1 MSIKKI
7 TSFGVSAMT
16 VIMLSGSLIMPVQAA
31 TVADLQAQIN
41 ALLAQIQALQT
52 QLASA
57 QGTTTTTTFTKDLT
71 LGSKGDE
78 VTALQNLLISA
89 NKGAKAAALAAVG
102 ATGYFGSLTQAALA
116 EYQAAVGISPAA
128 GYFGPKTRA
137 YIASLG
143 GGTTGGGTTGG
154 GTTGGGTVIPASGI
168 ALALASDNPAS
179 VTIPLGATGVSFL
192 KFTAAG
198 KGTIDSLVFQ
208 RKGVGSTS
216 DFTSGGFY
224 LYDGNIRLTS
234 GRTINSTTH
243 QVSFL
248 NLALAIDGIKNLS
261 LVVDVTSSTT
271 YAGDIDSFE
280 LSSVAGTPTP
290 TGTLVG
296 NPMSLGTTKVGTIT
310 ATSGADP
317 TDPYVGQAASLLGEF
332 KLAAGS
338 TEDVNINRIAV
349 TQGGTISD
357 AYLTNL
363 KLKVSGTEVATAAGV
378 GAKDLITF
386 EFATPYKLEKGQQR
400 TFSVYG
406 DIGGGAKTSDTIIL
420 YFDSGSDIIAKGA
433 TYGYSVT
440 TDITSLDT
448 TSEGD
453 SVALSGGDVTISTAG
468 PVSGDI
474 AARAQDVNLLNFTIA
489 AKNNIEIRNLRLNA
503 STTGVIALY
512 SDIKVWDTTTNSVV
526 TSAQSIT
533 SSASSTNL
541 TFTDIINISAGS
553 SKSFKVTADVDSTNS
568 TSGTIHINIL
578 AFQSNDIKNVD
589 NNTFVATANIVPASQ
604 ITGNDMTIRATTLDV
619 QLSASPTSQTYVQ
632 GVNGV
637 ALAGYSL
644 RAISGDVKV
653 TSIKITAT
661 SSTGT
666 LTSGEIQSLGLYDGT
681 TLLGTTKSLDSTALT
696 VTFDNLNLT
705 IVSGNTKVLT
715 LKGNVSANATD
726 ADVYYFYIT
735 TADSDS
741 ITVYDNDGNSASIS
755 GIAANNG
762 ATVTATITT
771 TGTVTVAKAPDDT
784 DSQAGIII
792 AGTEAVLAKYR
803 FTATNEDMTLNK
815 LDISVIDSASATATS
830 TAASDESPTI
840 KLYDGSTQIGAVTG
854 YSVTGSGA
862 NAGTAYVQS
871 LGWVIPKNSS
881 KVLTIKAVLNT
892 VSGGADSGASVYA
905 NIMTISSGTDFE
917 AAGQTNKQTTIT
929 GATGNLKVVYK
940 TKPTIG
946 VPVAA
951 SSKLTSGLIPAIRF
965 TIKAD
970 GPEQVAW
977 QQIQF
982 KVSMTGATMTAIDAV
997 PSTTGTVQLKDVDS
1011 NTTLNIASGFS
1022 STSATTDEQVA
1033 FQGGTTG
1040 YVSLYMNA
1048 EQVIAAGTTK
1058 TYELSMTFAN
1068 LGSTAGTSYSSISL
1082 YASETT
1088 VANGITVTGVSGVR
1102 GSAGTTTDAAPS
1114 FVWSD
1119 YSNTGHLTTTA
1130 DWANGVYVQTLP
1142 SIPVTLSN

>member
-16 VIMLSGSLIMPVQAA
+16 VIMLSGSLIMPVSAA
-31 TVADLQAQIN
+31 TIAELQTQIN

-52 QLASA
+52 QLASV
-57 QGTTTTTTFTKDLT
+57 QGTTPATSFTKDLT
-71 LGSKGDE
+71 LGSKGTD

-89 NKGAKAAALAAVG
+89 NKGSAAAALAAVG
-102 ATGYFGSLTQAALA
+102 ATGYFGNLTKAALA
-116 EYQAAVGISPAA
+116 EYQAAAGVTPSV

-143 GGTTGGGTTGG
+143 GGTTPTTP
-154 GTTGGGTVIPASGI
+154 TTPVVPASGI
-168 ALALASDNPAS
+168 VLALASDNPAS
-179 VTIPLGATGVSFL
+179 VTVPRGATGVPFL

-216 DFTSGGFY
+216 DFNSGGFY
-224 LYDGNIRLTS
+224 LYDGNTRLTS

-248 NLALAIDGIKNLS
+248 SLALAIDGIKNLS
-261 LVVDVTSSTT
+261 LIVDVSSSSS

-280 LSSVAGTPTP
+280 LLSTTGTPTP

-296 NPMSLGTTKVGTIT
+296 NPMSIGTSAVGTIT
-310 ATSGADP
+310 ATSGAAP
-317 TDPYVGQAASLLGEF
+317 ANPYVGQAAAFIGEF

-338 TEDVNINRIAV
+338 TEDVNVSRIAV
-349 TQGGTISD
+349 TQGGTI
-357 AYLTNL
+357 ATANLTNL
-363 KLKVSGTEVATAAGV
+363 SLKVGGVVVATATGV

-386 EFATPYKLEKGQQR
+386 EFATPYKIEKGQQR
-400 TFSVYG
+400 TFDVYG
-406 DIGGGAKTSDTIIL
+406 DIAGAAKTSDTIII
-420 YFDSGSDIIAKGA
+420 YFDSASDIIAIGV
-433 TYGYSVT
+433 TYGYSVY
-440 TDITSLDT
+440 TDIVGLDA

-453 SVALSGGDVTISTAG
+453 TLTLSGGDVTISTAG
-468 PVSGDI
+468 PVAGDI
-474 AARAQDVNLLNFTIA
+474 AVRGQDVNLLNFTIA

-503 STTGVIALY
+503 STTGAIALY
-512 SDIKVWDTTTNSVV
+512 SDIKVWETTANSVV
-526 TSAQSIT
+526 TSAASVT
-533 SSASSTNL
+533 TTASSTNL
-541 TFTDIINISAGS
+541 TFTDIINISAGQ

-568 TSGTIHINIL
+568 ASGSIHINIL
-578 AFQSNDIKNVD
+578 AFQSNDIKNID
-589 NNTFVATANIVPASQ
+589 NNTFVATSNIVPNST
-604 ITGNDMTIRATTLDV
+604 ISGNDMTIRTTTLDV
-619 QLSASPTSQTYVQ
+619 QLSATPTSQTYVQ

-644 RAISGDVKV
+644 RAIAGDVKV
-653 TSIKITAT
+653 TSIKITGAT
-661 SSTGT
+661 STGV
-666 LTSGEIQSLGLYDGT
+666 LTSGEVQSLGLYDGA
-681 TLLGTTKSLDSTALT
+681 TLVGTTKSLDSSALT
-696 VTFDNLNLT
+696 ATFDNLNFT
-705 IVSGNTKVLT
+705 IASGATKVLT
-715 LKGNVSANATD
+715 LKGNISANATD
-726 ADVYYFYIT
+726 GDVYYFYVT

-741 ITVYDNDGNSASIS
+741 ITVYDKDGNSASIS
-755 GIAANNG
+755 GVAANNG

-792 AGTEAVLAKYR
+792 AGTESVLGKFR

-815 LDISVIDSASATATS
+815 LNISVIDSASVTATS

-840 KLYDGSTQIGAVTG
+840 KLYDGSTLIGATG
-854 YSVTGSGA
+854 GYTVTGSGA
-862 NAGTAYVQS
+862 NAGTAFIQS

-881 KVLTIKAVLNT
+881 KVLTVKGVLNT

-905 NIMTISSGTDFE
+905 NVMTISSGTDFE

-946 VPVAA
+946 APTAA
-951 SSKLTSGLIPAIRF
+951 SSKLTAGLIPVIRF

-982 KVSMTGATMTAIDAV
+982 KVSMTGATMTAIDDV
-997 PSTTGTVQLKDVDS
+997 PSTSGTVQLKEIGVS
-1011 NTTLNIASGFS
+1011 TPLNIASGFS
-1022 STSATTDEQVA
+1022 STSNSTAEQVA
-1033 FQGGTTG
+1033 FQGGDTG

-1048 EQVIAAGTTK
+1048 EQVIAAGATK
-1058 TYELSMTFAN
+1058 TYELSLTFAN
-1068 LGSTAGTSYSSISL
+1068 LGGTAGTSYASVSI
-1082 YASETT
+1082 YESETT
-1088 VANGITVTGVSGVR
+1088 VSNGITVTGVSGVR
-1102 GSAGTTTDAAPS
+1102 GSSGTTTDAAPS

-1119 YSNTGHLTTTA
+1119 YSNTAHTVSTA
-1130 DWANGVYVQTLP
+1130 DWANGVYVQELP
-1142 SIPVTLSN
+1142 SSPITISN

>member
-7 TSFGVSAMT
+7 TSIGVSLTTA
-16 VIMLSGSLIMPVQAA
+16 IWLSGALMMPVAQAA
-31 TVADLQAQIN
+31 TVDELQAQIN

-57 QGTTTTTTFTKDLT
+57 QGTSGSSYSFTKDLT
-71 LGSKGDE
+71 LGSKGDD

-89 NKGAKAAALAAVG
+89 NKGSAAAALVAVG
-102 ATGYFGSLTQAALA
+102 ATGYFGNLTKAALA
-116 EYQAAVGISPAA
+116 EYQAAAGISPAA

-137 YIASLG
+137 YVASLG

-154 GTTGGGTVIPASGI
+154 GTTPTVPTSGI
-168 ALALASDNPAS
+168 VLALASDNPA
-179 VTIPLGATGVSFL
+179 TITVPRGATGVAFL

-216 DFTSGGFY
+216 DFNSGGFY
-224 LYDGNIRLTS
+224 LYEGATRLTS

-248 NLALAIDGIKNLS
+248 NLGLSIDGIKNLS
-261 LVVDVTSSTT
+261 LVVDVSSSSS
-271 YAGDIDSFE
+271 YAGDVDSFD
-280 LSSVAGTPTP
+280 LASAAGTPTP

-296 NPMSLGTTKVGTIT
+296 NPMSIGTSAVGTIT
-310 ATSGADP
+310 ATSGASP
-317 TDPYVGQAASLLGEF
+317 TNPYVGQAAALLGEF

-338 TEDVNINRIAV
+338 TEDVNISRVAV

-363 KLKVSGTEVATAAGV
+363 VLKVSGTQVATASGV

-386 EFATPYKLEKGQQR
+386 SFDTPYKLEKGQQR
-400 TFSVYG
+400 TFQVYG
-406 DIGGGAKTSDTIIL
+406 DIGGGSKTSDTIVL
-420 YFDSGSDIIAKGA
+420 YFDSASDIIAKGV
-433 TYGYSVT
+433 TYGYSVY
-440 TDITSLDT
+440 TDIIALDT

-453 SVALSGGDVTISTAG
+453 TITLSGGDVTISTAG
-468 PVSGDI
+468 PVAGDI
-474 AARAQDVNLLNFTIA
+474 AVRAQDVNLLNFTIA
-489 AKNNIEIRNLRLNA
+489 AKNNVEIRNLRLNA
-503 STTGVIALY
+503 STTGAIALY

-533 SSASSTNL
+533 TSASSTNL
-541 TFTDIINISAGS
+541 TFTDIINIGAGQ

-578 AFQSNDIKNVD
+578 AFQANDIKNTD
-589 NNTFVATANIVPASQ
+589 NNTFVSTSNIVPNSQ

-619 QLSASPTSQTYVQ
+619 QLAASPTSQTYVQ

-666 LTSGEIQSLGLYDGT
+666 LTSGEVQSLGLYDGA
-681 TLLGTTKSLDSTALT
+681 TLLGTTKSLDSTSLYA
-696 VTFDNLNLT
+696 TFDNLNLV
-705 IVSGNTKVLT
+705 IASGATKVIT
-715 LKGNVSANATD
+715 LKGNISANASNT
-726 ADVYYFYIT
+726 DVYYFYVT
-735 TADSDS
+735 TADSNS

-755 GIAANNG
+755 GIAANNTG
-762 ATVTATITT
+762 TVSITITT
-771 TGTVTVAKAPDDT
+771 TGTVTVARAPDDT

-803 FTATNEDMTLNK
+803 FTAVNEDMTLNK
-815 LDISVIDSASATATS
+815 LDISVINSASATATS
-830 TAASDESPTI
+830 TAASDEAPTI
-840 KLYDGSTQIGAVTG
+840 KLYDGSTQIGATG
-854 YSVTGSGA
+854 GYTVTGSGA
-862 NAGTAYVQS
+862 NAGTAYIQS

-881 KVLTIKAVLNT
+881 KTLTIKGVLNT
-892 VSGGADSGASVYA
+892 VSGGADAGASVYA

-929 GATGNLKVVYK
+929 GATGNEMVVYK

-946 VPVAA
+946 APTAA
-951 SSKLTSGLIPAIRF
+951 SSKLTAGLIPAIRF

-982 KVSMTGATMTAIDAV
+982 KVAMTGATMTAINAV
-997 PSTTGTVQLKDVDS
+997 PSTSGTVQLKDVDS
-1011 NTTLNIASGFS
+1011 NTVLNIASGFS
-1022 STSATTDEQVA
+1022 STSNSTAEQVA

-1048 EQVIAAGTTK
+1048 EQVIAAGATK
-1058 TYELSMTFAN
+1058 TYELSLTFAN
-1068 LGSTAGTSYSSISL
+1068 LGSTAGTSYASINL

-1088 VANGITVTGVSGVR
+1088 VSNGITVTGVSGVR
-1102 GSAGTTTDAAPS
+1102 GSSGTTTDAAPS

-1119 YSNTGHLTTTA
+1119 YSNTSHTASTA
-1130 DWANGVYVQTLP
+1130 DWANGVYVQVLP
-1142 SIPVTLSN
+1142 STVITISN